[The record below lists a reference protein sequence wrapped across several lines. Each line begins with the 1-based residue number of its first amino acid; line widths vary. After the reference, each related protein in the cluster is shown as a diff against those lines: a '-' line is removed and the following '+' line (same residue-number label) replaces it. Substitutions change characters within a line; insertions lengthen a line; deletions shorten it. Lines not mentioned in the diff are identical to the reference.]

1 MRPHR
6 LVPALSASA
15 QISYFNG
22 NIESGSKRLGRA
34 EGFCMTNNEDQKAS
48 ARRKAQNHFTSSE
61 QRDAALRKE
70 LETQRAASAAKTAR
84 LRALRLAKEA
94 EDKAE
99 ADKRAAEQSA
109 LPPKAQR
116 VRRTVRRITG
126 S

>member
-1 MRPHR
+1 
-6 LVPALSASA
+6 LAA
-15 QISYFNG
+15 Q
-22 NIESGSKRLGRA
+22 
-34 EGFCMTNNEDQKAS
+34 EGFYMTNNDDQRAS